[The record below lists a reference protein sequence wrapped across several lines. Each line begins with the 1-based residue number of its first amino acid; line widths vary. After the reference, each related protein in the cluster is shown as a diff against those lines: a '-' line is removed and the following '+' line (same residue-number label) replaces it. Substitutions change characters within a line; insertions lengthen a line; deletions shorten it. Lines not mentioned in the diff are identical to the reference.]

1 MTDIVGS
8 ITANLTDFCIYLAIA
23 LVALIGIFKCVLP
36 VSRVA
41 RRLRRGI
48 HLLETATGEGRPVWQ
63 DVLFLGKEIQGP
75 WRRFLVNAEQLDARG
90 LNCNVEDY
98 INDESVIYS
107 VGHAQLADV
116 IPSLLT
122 SLGILGT
129 FIGLMRG
136 LSGLD
141 MSDAAKTMDS
151 IPQMIGGMTFAF
163 MTSIAGISCSLLFN
177 MLNRMANGSATSAI
191 DDFTDAFADL
201 VMQKPLEDNV
211 QMIIQS
217 EDRAALLR
225 HMSADM
231 GARVSE
237 GIVSSVEKS
246 LYPVTQSMNSF
257 IMGQTQ
263 AQMDGVANIANQFI
277 AQMHR
282 MLGNQFVQLG
292 QTLSQVN
299 QAQTVSFES
308 LDRTMA
314 AADQIL
320 SGMNQLQD
328 VNSRVMERFESYINT
343 MEQAQESGSQ
353 FLTHGSSVLSGMLTA
368 SEENAAFMD
377 SLKASQQEL
386 KASMRDYADW
396 SGRVLNAVQQQA
408 DGTMAVTGDMTA
420 KMDESS
426 RRLSETY
433 ATFVEDLSG
442 GFSRALGMFDENMHS
457 MVSALNE
464 KLEEIREM
472 DQRPSAQAAK
482 LQKETEGCVAAL
494 SRLQRAMTDVSAA
507 LEGKIRTAEGA

>member
-1 MTDIVGS
+1 MPEILEKLASNAADV
-8 ITANLTDFCIYLAIA
+8 LIYAAIA
-23 LVALIGIFKCVLP
+23 IVALIGIVKCVLP

-163 MTSIAGISCSLLFN
+163 MTSIAGISCSLVFN
-177 MLNRMANGSATSAI
+177 MLNRMAYGSATGAI
-191 DDFTDAFADL
+191 DDFTDTFADL

-211 QMIIQS
+211 QIIIQS

-225 HMSADM
+225 HLSVDM

-246 LYPVTQSMNSF
+246 LQPVAQSMNSF

-263 AQMDGVANIANQFI
+263 AQIDGIANIANQFI
-277 AQMHR
+277 NQMHR

-299 QAQTVSFES
+299 QAQTISFES
-308 LDRTMA
+308 MERAMA
-314 AADQIL
+314 AANEIL
-320 SGMNQLQD
+320 SGMKQLQD
-328 VNSRVMERFESYINT
+328 VNERVMGRFESYINT
-343 MEQAQESGSQ
+343 MEQAQEASGQ
-353 FLTHGSSVLSGMLTA
+353 FLTHGSQVLNGMMTA
-368 SEENAAFMD
+368 SQEQADFMT
-377 SLKASQQEL
+377 SLKSAQKDMQT
-386 KASMRDYADW
+386 SMRDYADW
-396 SGRVLNAVQQQA
+396 SSRVLNAVQQQA
-408 DGTMAVTGDMTA
+408 DGAMNVTGDMTA

-433 ATFVEDLSG
+433 ASFVQDLSG
-442 GFSRALGMFDENMHS
+442 GFSRALGMFENNMNG
-457 MVSALNE
+457 VLNALNE
-464 KLEEIREM
+464 KLEDIRRM
-472 DQRPSAQAAK
+472 DESAPGQAAQ
-482 LQKETEGCVAAL
+482 LRKETEGCVVAL
-494 SRLQRAMTDVSAA
+494 SRLQRTLTDMSAA
-507 LEGKIRTAEGA
+507 LEKQERKPEDA